1 LTFLLY
7 CSHNSPKWSEWDG
20 GKIGGAPS
28 WINPK
33 DIPQS
38 GSLRCDVCKRRN
50 VEAGNQNKE
59 GTILRFITQ
68 IYSPADSETGNDD
81 AFHRSLYVFC
91 CPHPLCSSSENAN
104 DSVVV
109 LRGQL
114 PKENAFY
121 PNNCETIVDESW
133 KKHKSEEWNVNRC
146 IICGQRASGKCP
158 IAEQW
163 FCCKDHQRDYHKALK
178 KAKGTTQDLDLKP
191 YIYKESELEESQA
204 QFDNVMKDVVYY
216 LQINP
221 KAQYLSS
228 ILAHSVLHGQRNGN
242 LTPMNPPVQERIVY
256 TQDVPTNTPA
266 NDLGNIQV
274 NETNSVPHQ
283 RQQQN
288 FPSNFIQSLPSSLQP
303 SKSSP
308 SYGQLVSISEENA
321 QSPGRP
327 VCRFDD
333 GSVLSYR
340 GIYERPRRPGEEN
353 YDNMVEIV
361 DERCLRDSDI
371 KREDIYE
378 RPRRPRDE
386 NYDNMVN
393 TVDERCL
400 RDSGIKREDMA
411 SKDAVIVEVPPN
423 NFPPLPVPSVAKA
436 ALIDLSKRIDGKSN
450 PLFSLS

>member
-1 LTFLLY
+1 MRFKHPLHLVATIATCASAFSVIPSTTTTRIISNISSSSSNTIANRGIATSPYHHRGPLPSITVTATATIATRLY
-7 CSHNSPKWSEWDG
+7 GSNSNSNNNSDKESILEKAANKIKSILPFGSKSSKNSKSQITTAKQKAKNSVSTSIETALKDAPLG
-20 GKIGGAPS
+20 IKLMGKLIAPILS
-28 WINPK
+28 NLV
-33 DIPQS
+33 
-38 GSLRCDVCKRRN
+38 GSL
-50 VEAGNQNKE
+50 AQ
-59 GTILRFITQ
+59 
-68 IYSPADSETGNDD
+68 SM
-81 AFHRSLYVFC
+81 
-91 CPHPLCSSSENAN
+91 
-104 DSVVV
+104 
-109 LRGQL
+109 
-114 PKENAFY
+114 
-121 PNNCETIVDESW
+121 
-133 KKHKSEEWNVNRC
+133 
-146 IICGQRASGKCP
+146 
-158 IAEQW
+158 
-163 FCCKDHQRDYHKALK
+163 
-178 KAKGTTQDLDLKP
+178 
-191 YIYKESELEESQA
+191 EESQA

-274 NETNSVPHQ
+274 YETNSVPHQ

-353 YDNMVEIV
+353 YNNMVEIV

>member
-1 LTFLLY
+1 MPVSPAPDPAMIGLGTSTTSDVTNCPSVFPSVTSNSHALVTQLLASGQLNDATLLSLIFASGY
-7 CSHNSPKWSEWDG
+7 Q
-20 GKIGGAPS
+20 GAPIAS
-28 WINPK
+28 
-33 DIPQS
+33 Q
-38 GSLRCDVCKRRN
+38 
-50 VEAGNQNKE
+50 
-59 GTILRFITQ
+59 
-68 IYSPADSETGNDD
+68 
-81 AFHRSLYVFC
+81 
-91 CPHPLCSSSENAN
+91 
-104 DSVVV
+104 
-109 LRGQL
+109 
-114 PKENAFY
+114 
-121 PNNCETIVDESW
+121 PN
-133 KKHKSEEWNVNRC
+133 
-146 IICGQRASGKCP
+146 
-158 IAEQW
+158 
-163 FCCKDHQRDYHKALK
+163 
-178 KAKGTTQDLDLKP
+178 
-191 YIYKESELEESQA
+191 
-204 QFDNVMKDVVYY
+204 
-216 LQINP
+216 
-221 KAQYLSS
+221 LSS

-242 LTPMNPPVQERIVY
+242 LTPMNPPVQERSVY

-283 RQQQN
+283 RQPQN

-423 NFPPLPVPSVAKA
+423 NSPPLPVPSVAKA